1 MKTIDPNILNGI
13 KDEYVPEKDMK
24 EYEPRLTT
32 RVFVTDKD
40 MNIGLVRHKQDDMLF
55 PPGGGV
61 EEGEVIF
68 DASKREVAEELGVIC
83 EPIDDMGILEHYHE
97 RWMKKFIIH
106 HVHATTNREEIKVD
120 YEDYDTNLE
129 RVWMSVKEYKIL
141 LEDYLT
147 NKKPDDI
154 WAKGILYFLNELE

>member
-1 MKTIDPNILNGI
+1 
-13 KDEYVPEKDMK
+13 
-24 EYEPRLTT
+24 
-32 RVFVTDKD
+32 
-40 MNIGLVRHKQDDMLF
+40 
-55 PPGGGV
+55 
-61 EEGEVIF
+61 
-68 DASKREVAEELGVIC
+68 
-83 EPIDDMGILEHYHE
+83 
-97 RWMKKFIIH
+97 MKKFIIH